1 MGPAVPEAA
10 APPRRPGRMSAPM
23 SFPEPVRRGDTSHC
37 GACTVV
43 LDGASVKSWTLLAA
57 QADGAR

>member
-1 MGPAVPEAA
+1 
-10 APPRRPGRMSAPM
+10 MSAPM

-43 LDGASVKSWTLLAA
+43 PDGASVKSWTLLAA
-57 QADGAR
+57 QAVRRGDIRLRYGHAG